1 MGLINYFRSKF
12 NNKFEGVK
20 LVEDRGNGFYCWNGV
35 LYKSD
40 TIRACIRPK
49 VNSIKK
55 LVPQHIRDD
64 QVNGGLAINPE
75 PYIKYLLMYPNPYM
89 KGSDLLEK
97 LINQLSMNNNAFA
110 LVVRDEFNLPSQIY
124 PINAVGVEAVYNTLG
139 DLFYKFT
146 MENGKIMTFS
156 INDVIHL
163 RQDFDENDV
172 FGTSPRDSLKPLM
185 EIVSTSDQGIVN
197 AIKNGAVI
205 RWLLRFTGSLRPEDI
220 EKNTND
226 FVNQFMNTS
235 NSMGAAGVDSKCDA
249 QQIDPKDYVPNA
261 AQTDRT
267 ITRIYNF
274 FNTNEKIVQSKYNED
289 EWNAY
294 YESQIEPLVIQ
305 LSEEFTR
312 VLFNRKQIAFGNKI
326 IFNANNL
333 MYASMSTKLG
343 LVQFI
348 DRGIMTPNE
357 VREILNMPHIDGG
370 DNVLL
375 RKDTGVVSEGGD
387 S

>member
-1 MGLINYFRSKF
+1 M
-12 NNKFEGVK
+12 
-20 LVEDRGNGFYCWNGV
+20 
-35 LYKSD
+35 
-40 TIRACIRPK
+40 
-49 VNSIKK
+49 
-55 LVPQHIRDD
+55 
-64 QVNGGLAINPE
+64 
-75 PYIKYLLMYPNPYM
+75 
-89 KGSDLLEK
+89 
-97 LINQLSMNNNAFA
+97 
-110 LVVRDEFNLPSQIY
+110 
-124 PINAVGVEAVYNTLG
+124 
-139 DLFYKFT
+139 
-146 MENGKIMTFS
+146 
-156 INDVIHL
+156 
-163 RQDFDENDV
+163 
-172 FGTSPRDSLKPLM
+172 
-185 EIVSTSDQGIVN
+185 
-197 AIKNGAVI
+197 
-205 RWLLRFTGSLRPEDI
+205 RPEDI
-220 EKNTND
+220 RKQTDD
-226 FVNQFMNTS
+226 FVEQFMNTS

-249 QQIDPKDYVPNA
+249 KQVDPKDYVPNA

-326 IFNANNL
+326 VFNANNL
-333 MYASMSTKLG
+333 TYASMSTKLG

-370 DNVLL
+370 DKVLL